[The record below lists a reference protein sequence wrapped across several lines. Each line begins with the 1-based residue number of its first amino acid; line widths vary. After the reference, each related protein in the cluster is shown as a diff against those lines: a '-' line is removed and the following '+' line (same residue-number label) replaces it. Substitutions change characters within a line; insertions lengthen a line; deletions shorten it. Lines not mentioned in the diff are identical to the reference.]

1 MAFNAK
7 VYQEISAAL
16 PAGVAIVAVSKT
28 KPIQDLQDAYAEGVR
43 DFGENYV
50 QELMEKQP
58 VLPADIRW
66 HFIGHLQS
74 NKVKYIAPYVHLI
87 HGVDKVSLLD
97 EIQKQAAKLGKKI
110 AVLIQLHVAQEETKF
125 GFSSDEAIELFSA
138 AIQEKYPNIVF
149 SGIMAMASFLDDT
162 EVLKS
167 EFGEAKRIFDHL
179 APIMGSEWNTLSM
192 GMSSD
197 WQLAVQEGSTLLRIG
212 STLFGSRN

>member
-7 VYQEISAAL
+7 VYQEILAAL

-58 VLPADIRW
+58 VLLADIRW

-125 GFSSDEAIELFSA
+125 GFSSGEAIELFSA
-138 AIQEKYPNIVF
+138 AMPEKYPNIVF